1 MKLMIMG
8 YGDHGKDE
16 AARIICDL
24 LGVSYLG
31 SSWAACE
38 AYIFD
43 SLRYPLGYRSAAECY
58 EDRRNWRTLWG
69 ELMAAYNAKDR
80 ARLGRYVYERADIYV
95 GVRRIEEFEAIKAAG
110 LFDASI
116 WVDAGARKPP
126 EPAAS
131 CTVYP
136 GLADVML
143 DNNGTLAD
151 LQAECESVARMLKN
165 CCIRC

>member
-8 YGDHGKDE
+8 HGDHGKDE

-24 LGVSYLG
+24 LGLSYLG

-43 SLRYPLGYRSAAECY
+43 SLKVPLGYRSAAECY
-58 EDRRNWRTLWG
+58 EDRRSWRTLWG

-80 ARLGRYVYERADIYV
+80 ARLGRYVYDRADVYV
-95 GVRRIEEFEAIKAAG
+95 GVRRVEEFEAIKAAG
-110 LFDASI
+110 LFDVAI
-116 WVDAGARKPP
+116 WVDASDRKPP
-126 EPAAS
+126 EPRAS
-131 CTVYP
+131 CTVGP
-136 GLADVML
+136 ELADLVL

-151 LQAECESVARMLKN
+151 LRARCWELSGRFIEK
-165 CCIRC
+165 